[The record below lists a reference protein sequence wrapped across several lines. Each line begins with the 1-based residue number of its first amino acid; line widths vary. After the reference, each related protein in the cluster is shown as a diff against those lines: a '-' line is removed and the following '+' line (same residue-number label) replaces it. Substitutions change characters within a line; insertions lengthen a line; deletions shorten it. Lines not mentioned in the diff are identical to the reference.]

1 MRTLKIFLWIS
12 AIGCLLSGF
21 GIFLPIST
29 WEAIAKLFGVESLG
43 LPDSPLFEYAVRVS
57 SAMAVAMGAF
67 FVILA
72 LHPMKYPAMVPFS
85 GLAAVFLGVV
95 CGITGLT
102 VGMSPLWFLGD
113 SLSCLI
119 VGVLILVSWQQVKRT
134 SGS

>member
-1 MRTLKIFLWIS
+1 MRLLKIFLWIA

-21 GIFLPIST
+21 GIFLPVSM
-29 WEAIAKLFGVESLG
+29 LESFVKVLG
-43 LPDSPLFEYAVRVS
+43 FQAFPDSPLFVYMVRVS

-95 CGITGLT
+95 CGITGLA
-102 VGMSPLWFLGD
+102 VGMSPPWFLGD
-113 SLSCLI
+113 FLSCLI
-119 VGVLILVSWQQVKRT
+119 VGVLILASWKQVKANI
-134 SGS
+134 